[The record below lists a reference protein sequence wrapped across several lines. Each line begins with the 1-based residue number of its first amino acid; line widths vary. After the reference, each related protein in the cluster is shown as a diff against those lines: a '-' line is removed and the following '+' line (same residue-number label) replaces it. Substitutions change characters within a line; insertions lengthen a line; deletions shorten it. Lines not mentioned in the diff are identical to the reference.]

1 MRGCTLEETN
11 DTHTTC
17 HCDHLTHFAILIQ
30 DRDQVVRMIGYSDVA
45 RETPPSN
52 HNENLN
58 EKTVKGTKGKRK

>member
-45 RETPPSN
+45 RETPPSSYN
-52 HNENLN
+52 RKK
-58 EKTVKGTKGKRK
+58 KTVKGTKEERK